1 MTMSSREEELY
12 QERLAKLRRLRN
24 RGINPYP
31 TRFERTHTSTQAI
44 DIFRAWE
51 FFRQVR
57 GLEDTERDDDVA
69 AYFTESDLALLASL
83 PESPETATW
92 EDLHQSLARQGF
104 ADDSS
109 ASENALRRRIAQLR
123 NHLANAGLPGVV
135 RTVPGTGYAL
145 DWGSDDLPAY
155 EGSLLTPPTV
165 TVAGRLTALRRM
177 GKAAFLDIQDGEG
190 RIQVFARAD
199 NLSETDFETLKD
211 DLDLGDIIGATGPL
225 IRTRAGEISVQ
236 AEALTMLAK
245 SLQTPPEK
253 WHGLQDMEQRY
264 RQRYRDLIA
273 NAEVRDIFRTRAAI
287 IRTMRRFLDDRG
299 FMEVETPVLQPEA
312 GGAAATP
319 FTTHHRALDEDFFL
333 RISLE
338 LHLKRLLVGGF
349 DRVYEIGRIFRNEGV
364 SWKYNPEFT
373 MLECYEAYADY
384 HDVARMV
391 EDMVA
396 GIAETVLGTTSV
408 TFDGQE
414 IDLTPPWRRVTMRDA
429 LLEHSGID
437 FLEFNTRET
446 LYAELKRRGYADEL
460 DPGWSWGKLMD
471 EAVSHYVEPKLIQPT
486 FLLDY
491 PKAISPLA
499 KSKAGEEGIVERFEV
514 FIAGFEIGNAYSEL
528 NDPVD
533 QRERFEEQRR
543 LAAAGIE
550 EVETLDEDFLLA
562 LEHGM
567 PPTGGLGI
575 GIDRLTM
582 ILTGHHSIR
591 EVILFPALRRK
602 E

>member
-1 MTMSSREEELY
+1 MTMSPREEELY
-12 QERLAKLRRLRN
+12 RERLAKLNRLRD
-24 RGINPYP
+24 RGIDPYP
-31 TRFERTHTSTQAI
+31 TRFNRTHTSSAAI
-44 DIFRAWE
+44 
-51 FFRQVR
+51 
-57 GLEDTERDDDVA
+57 A
-69 AYFTESDLALLASL
+69 AFE
-83 PESPETATW
+83 
-92 EDLHQSLARQGF
+92 
-104 ADDSS
+104 
-109 ASENALRRRIAQLR
+109 ASEAATTD
-123 NHLANAGLPGVV
+123 APGV
-135 RTVPGTGYAL
+135 TI
-145 DWGSDDLPAY
+145 
-155 EGSLLTPPTV
+155 
-165 TVAGRLTALRRM
+165 AGRLTALRRM
-177 GKAAFLDIQDGEG
+177 GKAVFLDLQDGEG

-199 NLSETDFETLKD
+199 NLSPTDFETIKD
-211 DLDLGDIIGATGPL
+211 DVDLGDILGASGPM
-225 IRTRAGEISVQ
+225 IRTRAGEVSVQ
-236 AEALTMLAK
+236 AESITVLAK

-253 WHGLQDMEQRY
+253 WHGLQDTEQRY
-264 RQRYRDLIA
+264 RQRYRDLMA
-273 NAEVRDIFRTRAAI
+273 NEEVRGIFRTRAAV
-287 IRTMRRFLDDRG
+287 IRTMRRYLDDRG

-319 FTTHHRALDEDFFL
+319 FVTHHRALDEDFFL

-349 DRVYEIGRIFRNEGV
+349 ERVYEIGRIFRNEGV

-391 EDMVA
+391 EDMVS
-396 GIAETVLGTTSV
+396 GIATTVLGSTTV
-408 TFDGQE
+408 RFEEHE

-429 LLEHSGID
+429 LLEHAGID
-437 FLEFNTRET
+437 FQEFNTREA
-446 LYAELKRRGYADEL
+446 LYAELRRRGFADL
-460 DPGWSWGKLMD
+460 DPGWSWGKLID
-471 EAVSHYVEPKLIQPT
+471 EAVSHYVEPRLIQPT

-491 PKAISPLA
+491 PKALSPLA
-499 KSKAGEEGIVERFEV
+499 KSKPGEDGIVERFEV

-533 QRERFEEQRR
+533 QRQRFEEQRR

-550 EVETLDEDFLLA
+550 EVETLDEDFLAA

-582 ILTGHHSIR
+582 ILTGNHSIR

-602 E
+602 QD